1 MSTLGTCFA
10 TARAALPR
18 AEAELLT
25 THALQEQSSALY
37 AFPERRVPAR
47 LASRHANC
55 IERRQRGEPVAYI
68 IGERGF
74 WNLTLA
80 VDRCA
85 LIPRPETEC
94 LVEAA
99 LARTSPQPC
108 TRVLDLG
115 TGSGAVALAIAA
127 SCPTANVEG
136 VDCDPAC
143 VALACR
149 NAERLGI
156 KATFYESDW
165 FSAVEGPY
173 DVILANPPYV
183 AEDDPHLRRGDLR
196 FEPHRALIGGPDGLS
211 HLRQI
216 VRQAPNYLAQGG
228 FLLVEHGYD
237 QADHLHDMFRDA
249 NFLGVETLRD
259 LASLPRV
266 TLGQR
271 A

>member
-1 MSTLGTCFA
+1 M
-10 TARAALPR
+10 
-18 AEAELLT
+18 
-25 THALQEQSSALY
+25 
-37 AFPERRVPAR
+37 
-47 LASRHANC
+47 
-55 IERRQRGEPVAYI
+55 AYI

-99 LARTSPQPC
+99 LARISPQPC

-115 TGSGAVALAIAA
+115 TGSGVVALAIAA

-143 VALACR
+143 VALACH

-156 KATFYESDW
+156 KAAFYESDW

-183 AEDDPHLRRGDLR
+183 AEGDPHLHRGDLR
-196 FEPHRALIGGPDGLS
+196 FEPRRALIGGPDGLS

-216 VRQAPNYLAQGG
+216 VSRAPNHLAQGG
-228 FLLVEHGYD
+228 ILLVEHGYD
-237 QADHLHDMFRDA
+237 QAEHVRAMFRNA
-249 NFLGVETLRD
+249 RFLGIETLRD
-259 LASLPRV
+259 LASVPRV

>member
-1 MSTLGTCFA
+1 MSTLGACFA

-25 THALQEQSSALY
+25 AHVLQQRSSALY
-37 AFPERRVPAR
+37 AFPERRVSDGLKR
-47 LASRHANC
+47 LHDNC
-55 IERRQRGEPVAYI
+55 IERRRRGEPVAYI

-99 LARTSPQPC
+99 LAHISAGM
-108 TRVLDLG
+108 RVLDLG
-115 TGSGAVALAIAA
+115 TGSGAVALAVAA
-127 SCPTANVEG
+127 SYPTAYVEG
-136 VDCDPAC
+136 IDCDPAC
-143 VALACR
+143 VALARR
-149 NAERLGI
+149 NADSLGI
-156 KATFYESDW
+156 HATFYESDW
-165 FSAVEGPY
+165 FSAVQGLY
-173 DVILANPPYV
+173 GVIVANPPYV
-183 AEDDPHLRRGDLR
+183 AERDPHLHRGDLR
-196 FEPHRALIGGPDGLS
+196 FEPRRALIGGHDGLS

-216 VRQAPNYLAQGG
+216 VRHAPNHLAQGG
-228 FLLVEHGYD
+228 TLLVEHGYD
-237 QADHLHDMFRDA
+237 QGKHVRTMLRDA
-249 NFLGVETLRD
+249 KFLDIETLRD
-259 LASLPRV
+259 LASQPRV